1 MRSGGHKE
9 GIEMS
14 IVGSKPI
21 DIHEPN
27 RLAEKLMAERYSF
40 NPYDCPWD
48 RAYWSSYQSNE
59 ATDYKDHHVSN
70 QVREYR
76 FSWLAGCAQGLLY
89 ARKNKLMTMREVTPA
104 SMWGVVAAAILE
116 GTFACIFTSDKN
128 YLWTQSH
135 LTGNRLGITNK
146 GLPDCTPRNIAKQLQ
161 ANTDRSVAERLYNR
175 EKLSDSYHSPYV
187 YYVRL
192 SGRKT
197 FVRDEIVKQAVY
209 VARNIRKET
218 LLAAPLSKQWYEVFG
233 HTSELIDYFLEMGKE
248 SPIIPQHTT
257 SIKYSM

>member
-1 MRSGGHKE
+1 
-9 GIEMS
+9 MS

-21 DIHEPN
+21 DIDEPN
-27 RLAEKLMAERYSF
+27 RLAEKMMTERYSF
-40 NPYDCPWD
+40 NPEDCPWE
-48 RAYWSSYQSNE
+48 RAYWSSYQPNE
-59 ATDYKDHHVSN
+59 ATDYKDHHVPD

-89 ARKNKLMTMREVTPA
+89 SRKSKLMTMREVTPA

-135 LTGNRLGITNK
+135 LTGDRLGITHK

-161 ANTDRSVAERLYNR
+161 ANTNRSVAERMYNR
-175 EKLSDSYHSPYV
+175 EKLTNNYHSPYV

-197 FVRDEIVKQAVY
+197 FIRDEIVKQAVY
-209 VARNIRKET
+209 VARNIRKDT
-218 LLAAPLSKQWYEVFG
+218 LLAEPLSRQWYDIFG
-233 HTSELIDYFLEMGKE
+233 HTSELIDYFLDMGLG

-257 SIKYSM
+257 SIKKSM

>member
-1 MRSGGHKE
+1 
-9 GIEMS
+9 MS

-21 DIHEPN
+21 DIDEPN
-27 RLAEKLMAERYSF
+27 RLAEKLMVERYSF
-40 NPYDCPWD
+40 NPIDCPWD
-48 RAYWSSYQSNE
+48 RAYWSSYHPNE
-59 ATDYKDHHVSN
+59 ATYYTDHRVPDL
-70 QVREYR
+70 VREYR

-89 ARKNKLMTMREVTPA
+89 ARKSKLMTMREVTPA

-135 LTGNRLGITNK
+135 LTGDRLGITHK

-161 ANTDRSVAERLYNR
+161 VNTDISVVERLYNR
-175 EKLSDSYHSPYV
+175 EKLTNNYHSPYV

-197 FVRDEIVKQAVY
+197 FIRDEIVKLAVY
-209 VARNIRKET
+209 VSRNIRKNT
-218 LLAAPLSKQWYEVFG
+218 LLAEPLQKQWYEVLG
-233 HTSELIDYFLEMGKE
+233 HTSELIDYFLELGKD
-248 SPIIPQHTT
+248 SPIMPRHTT
-257 SIKYSM
+257 NLRFSM